1 MATIRLLD
9 RATVT
14 YESDLSINN
23 GQVAPIG
30 FGRVVERP
38 WARDEMIGV
47 GHLVTVTLAGD
58 HRANDGH
65 RGDRYLAAIAT
76 SSTTPGVE
84 GVAGQ
89 RVWRTL
95 HFAGAGA
102 GAVALMP
109 VGAASTA
116 WQALPTVL
124 VR

>member
-1 MATIRLLD
+1 
-9 RATVT
+9 
-14 YESDLSINN
+14 
-23 GQVAPIG
+23 
-30 FGRVVERP
+30 
-38 WARDEMIGV
+38 MIGV
-47 GHLVTVTLAGD
+47 GLLVTVTLAGD

-89 RVWRTL
+89 RVWRSL
-95 HFAGAGA
+95 HFAGA

-124 VR
+124 DR